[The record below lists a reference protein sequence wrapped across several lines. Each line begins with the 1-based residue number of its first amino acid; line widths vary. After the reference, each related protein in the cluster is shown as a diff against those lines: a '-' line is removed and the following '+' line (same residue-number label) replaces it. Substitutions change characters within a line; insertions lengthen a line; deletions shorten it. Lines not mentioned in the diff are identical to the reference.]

1 MKGRPSQRASD
12 TATREAMKPLPVLS
26 LGLGHT
32 DKPTYVEFAQETVGL
47 ACTDGELEDLFL
59 QGRADQGAVVMTSP

>member
-1 MKGRPSQRASD
+1 MKGRPPQRVSD
-12 TATREAMKPLPVLS
+12 TTTREAMKPLPVLS

-47 ACTDGELEDLFL
+47 ALEDLFL